1 MLIIIAIGINMMTIQ
16 MTMEKEL
23 LKDVDAAVK
32 RLHTTRSAFIRRAL
46 REALG
51 KLRVAQEE
59 ARHRRGY
66 ERHPKMRGEFDSWE
80 DEQMW
85 GDG

>member
-1 MLIIIAIGINMMTIQ
+1 MKTIQ
-16 MTMEKEL
+16 MTLEKEL

-51 KLRVAQEE
+51 KLRVAQDV

-66 ERHPKMRGEFDSWE
+66 ERHPEMHGEFDSWE